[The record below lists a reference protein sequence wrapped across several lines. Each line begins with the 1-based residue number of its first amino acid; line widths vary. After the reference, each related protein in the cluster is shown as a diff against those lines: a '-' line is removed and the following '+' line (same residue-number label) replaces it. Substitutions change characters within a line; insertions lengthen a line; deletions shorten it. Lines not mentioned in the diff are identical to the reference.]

1 MRITKAGTVLVA
13 VVVTVVGAL
22 ALAGCSGS
30 GESATRDEA
39 KAAVTTS
46 TTTSTSTT
54 GEFDL
59 AAFCAVFEGIAD
71 RARAQGGT
79 PGAGPGGGGPAQPT
93 SEAGWDLRIEM
104 TARIVK
110 VAPPDLVDN
119 AETYLELVKDRAELA
134 AENGYVLV
142 AELPEAARNA
152 FIADH
157 RDEQAQA
164 NELIAYA
171 TGNCNLG

>member
-1 MRITKAGTVLVA
+1 MRFMTAGTALVMA
-13 VVVTVVGAL
+13 SAL
-22 ALAGCSGS
+22 ALGACAGDD
-30 GESATRDEA
+30 ESAAGKDDES
-39 KAAVTTS
+39 AAVTTS
-46 TTTSTSTT
+46 TTPTRV

-71 RARAQGGT
+71 RARAEGGT

-93 SEAGWDLRIEM
+93 SEAGWDVRIQM
-104 TARIVK
+104 TARIAT
-110 VAPPDLVDN
+110 VAPPELVDN
-119 AETYLELVKDRAELA
+119 ARTYLELVEDRAQLA

-142 AELPEAARNA
+142 ADLPPDVRRA

-171 TGNCNLG
+171 TGNCDLG